1 MRILQLISLN
11 KEQLTPGERTI
22 ADYLLAHPEI
32 LKQCSSQE
40 IASQLHISQ
49 SSIVKF
55 AKKLNFRGFTDL
67 KMALIEEW
75 GQLNKQ
81 INSADQHLHSS
92 ITIYDSPTIIAEK
105 LCLEKQEALRDSTDN
120 VNFSQLEKII
130 SLIKFARRI
139 QITGIG
145 GSALAAKDLAYKL
158 MKIGYPV
165 MNELDG
171 HVQITVAQSL
181 APGDIQIAISYSGSL
196 KEILLAAQVAK
207 NNGAQLVAVTSL
219 QESPLRKI
227 ADYTLDTLAGE
238 TRWRSSSISARTAQ
252 NTITDLLFVCLL
264 QEENERSQRYIN
276 RSKEIIDKL
285 K

>member
-1 MRILQLISLN
+1 MRILQLISVN
-11 KEQLTPGERTI
+11 KEKFTPGERII
-22 ADYLLAHPEI
+22 ADYLVAHPEV

-40 IASQLHISQ
+40 IASQLNISQ

-55 AKKLNFRGFTDL
+55 AKRLNFKGFTDL

-81 INSADQHLHSS
+81 INLADQHLHSS
-92 ITIYDSPTIIAEK
+92 ISVHDSPAIIAEK
-105 LCLEKQEALRDSTDN
+105 LFLEKQQALRDSTNNMD
-120 VNFSQLEKII
+120 FLQLEKAIT
-130 SLIKFARRI
+130 LIKSARRI

-145 GSALAAKDLAYKL
+145 GSALVAKDLAYKL

-165 MNELDG
+165 MSEMDG

-181 APGDIQIAISYSGSL
+181 GPGDIQIAISYSGSL

-207 NNGAQLVAVTSL
+207 NNGAQLIAVTSL
-219 QESPLRKI
+219 QESSLRKI
-227 ADYTLDTLAGE
+227 ADYTLDTLADE

-252 NTITDLLFVCLL
+252 NTITDLLFICLL
-264 QEENERSQRYIN
+264 QEDNERSQQYIN
-276 RSKEIIDKL
+276 RSKEMIEKL